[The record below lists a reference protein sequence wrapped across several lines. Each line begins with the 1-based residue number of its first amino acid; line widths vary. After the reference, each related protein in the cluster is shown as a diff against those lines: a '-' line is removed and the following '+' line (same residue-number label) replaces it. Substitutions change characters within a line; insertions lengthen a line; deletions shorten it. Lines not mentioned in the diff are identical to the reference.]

1 MPGPF
6 ETAKATMFAGAR
18 AVPATYLTAAGGPL
32 VEVTLI
38 PFRRKDE
45 DGDAAAV
52 TTLAPARL
60 FELRLSEAAEKLGT
74 DPARGDL
81 VTVEGTDYE
90 VDSVIADPGALVW
103 RIGLVEPY

>member
-1 MPGPF
+1 MRGPF
-6 ETAKATMFAGAR
+6 ETAKAAMFAGPR
-18 AVPATYLTAAGGPL
+18 AVPATYTATSLGASA
-32 VEVTLI
+32 EVTLI

-45 DGDAAAV
+45 DGEAAAV
-52 TTLAPARL
+52 TTLAPTRL

-81 VTVEGTDYE
+81 VTVDGTDYE
-90 VDSVIADPGALVW
+90 VDSAIADPGALVW